1 MNFHPKPAGA
11 PDGKLPARTGAAG
24 RTLLLWVLLLAAST
38 GGARAVDTLVTP
50 GASPEAQ
57 SLLAYFSDIYG
68 RKIISGQ
75 QDGWRGTNDGSF
87 ELAYLTSATGRLP
100 ALLAL
105 DFSAYTGPSAPRDAH
120 HRLAQQAIDWYANRN
135 GIVAFCCHWR
145 APTGDRAFYTK
156 ETKFDL
162 ARGVTEGTPE
172 YAGLMHDL
180 DAIAGE
186 LEVLRDAH
194 VPVLWRPLHEV
205 NGRWFW
211 WGASGPAPYKKLWR
225 LMFENFT
232 VKHRLNNLIW
242 VFSPGAET
250 DLADWYPGDEYV
262 DLIGQDFYPMDGS
275 HGAVKDV
282 CDELVALGHGN
293 KLVAL
298 SENGPIPDPARL
310 AGEKAGWLFFTTW
323 SGRVLTSSNTREQL
337 HRYFNDP
344 YVLNLGDLPGLTNYP
359 FAPAGPAVNLEFPAP
374 PDPVAVGG
382 LRRLPVTVAVQD
394 EKGRTVRTGNYPV
407 TLALDVPDRSGLL
420 SGTVTATT
428 VNGIAT
434 FPDLRIS
441 RAGDEYRLVA
451 TAAGLRSATSPEF
464 QVGPGAGITREWWTG
479 VHDDNLSLLEHPAT
493 PPAGTEIVSQA
504 LEMPVLQATNF
515 GARYRGFL
523 IPPITGSYKFWIAS
537 EDVSRLMI
545 SPDSNP
551 AHLAAIAAVT
561 SRTPYS
567 KWPHTHEAE
576 SFPVNLEAG
585 RRYYLEVLQAQA
597 SGSTQLAVRWRL
609 PNGVE
614 ERPIPGWRF
623 ALPEPQLSLNSHP
636 LTTINPVP

>member
-1 MNFHPKPAGA
+1 MNFHPTPAGA
-11 PDGKLPARTGAAG
+11 PDGKSPARPAVAG
-24 RTLLLWVLLLAAST
+24 CALLLWLVLLAAST
-38 GGARAVDTLVTP
+38 GVARAVDTLVTP

-75 QDGWRGTNDGSF
+75 QDGWHGTNDGSF
-87 ELAYLTSATGRLP
+87 ELAYLASATGKLP

-105 DFSAYTGPSAPRDAH
+105 DFSSYTGPSAPRDTH

-156 ETKFDL
+156 ETRFDL

-172 YAGLMHDL
+172 YAGLIRDL

-211 WGASGPAPYKKLWR
+211 WGAAGPAPYKKLWR

-275 HGAVKDV
+275 HGSVKDV
-282 CDELVALGHGN
+282 FDELVALGHGN

-323 SGRVLTSSNTREQL
+323 SGGVLTSSNTREQL

-407 TLALDVPDRSGLL
+407 TLALDGPTRSGLL
-420 SGTVTATT
+420 TGTLTATT

-434 FPDLRIS
+434 FPDLSIS
-441 RAGDEYRLVA
+441 LAGDEYRLVA
-451 TAAGLRSATSPEF
+451 TAPGLRPGTSPEF
-464 QVGPGAGITREWWTG
+464 HVGPGAGIAREWWTG
-479 VHDDNLSLLEHPAT
+479 IRDDDLSLLEHPAT
-493 PPAGTEIVSQA
+493 PPAGTGIVSQA

-561 SRTPYS
+561 GRTPYS

-576 SFPVNLEAG
+576 SVPVNLAAG

-623 ALPEPQLSLNSHP
+623 APPEPQLSLNSHP